1 MISRYSRKELV
12 NIWSEENKYK
22 IWLDVEIAAA
32 QAMEK
37 YKIIPK
43 GVSSVVKKKGKINV
57 NRIHQIESRVK
68 HDVIAFLTSITEK
81 AGLNA
86 RYLHQG
92 MTSSDVLDTSFNIQ
106 LVQSG
111 KILLKDIDNI
121 LSVLKKKSFKYKLTP
136 CIGRSHGIHAE
147 PITFGLKL
155 ASYFEE
161 FKRNKIRMQSAIHEI
176 STCAISGAVG
186 TFANIDPRVEQ
197 YVSKK
202 LKLRPE
208 PISTQII
215 PRDRH
220 AYYFSMLGIIA
231 GSIERVATEIRH
243 LQRSEVYELQEFFSK
258 DQKGSSAMPH
268 KKNPILSENLTGLS
282 RIVRS
287 HVIPALENI
296 ALWHERDI
304 SHSSVERNIGPDSNI
319 TLDFALVRLANLLN
333 NMVVYPKR
341 MIKNLNLTNGV
352 VFSQE
357 VMLEL
362 TKAGLTREKAYRI
375 VQKYAKESISKDV
388 NLIDLLKKDKLIS
401 SKISEK
407 KINDIFKFSK
417 HLKNINFIFKRVF
430 KNEKR

>member
-12 NIWSEENKYK
+12 SIWSEENKYK

-32 QAMEK
+32 EAMEK

-43 GVSSVVKKKGKINV
+43 GVASLVKKKGKIKV
-57 NRIHQIESRVK
+57 KRIHDIEAKVK
-68 HDVIAFLTSITEK
+68 HDVIAFLTSITEQ
-81 AGLNA
+81 AGLKA

-92 MTSSDVLDTSFNIQ
+92 MTSSDILDTTLNVQ

-111 KILLKDIDNI
+111 NILLRDIDKI
-121 LSVLKKKSFKYKLTP
+121 LSVLKKQAKKYKLTP

-155 ASYFEE
+155 ASFYEE
-161 FKRNKIRMQSAIHEI
+161 FKRNKFRLKDAIENV

-186 TFANIDPRVEQ
+186 TFANINPKVET
-197 YVSKK
+197 YVAKK
-202 LKLRPE
+202 LKLKAE

-220 AYYFSMLGIIA
+220 AHYFSVLGIIA
-231 GSIERVATEIRH
+231 GTVERVATEIRH
-243 LQRSEVYELQEFFSK
+243 LQRSEVYELQEYFSK

-268 KKNPILSENLTGLS
+268 KKNPILSENLTGLA
-282 RIVRS
+282 RMVRS
-287 HVIPALENI
+287 YVIPALENI
-296 ALWHERDI
+296 SLWHERDI
-304 SHSSVERNIGPDSNI
+304 SHSSVERNIGPDANI
-319 TLDFALVRLANLLN
+319 TLDFALVRLSGILEK
-333 NMVVYPKR
+333 MIVYPKT
-341 MIKNLNLTNGV
+341 MIKNLNLTRGL

-362 TKAGLTREKAYRI
+362 TKSGFAREKAYRL
-375 VQKYAKESISKDV
+375 VQSHAKASFAKNT
-388 NLIDLLKKDKLIS
+388 NLLTLLKSDKSIT

-407 KINDIFKFSK
+407 RLNKIFTYDK
-417 HLKNINFIFKRVF
+417 HLKNVNYIFKRVF
-430 KNEKR
+430 K